1 MTTLPADATGLP
13 RHTDEAALVARW
25 VAAGAATIAAAVHLY
40 ITPEHLREWWLYGGF
55 FVAVT
60 VAQLL
65 LAVLLLR
72 GPRVRVV
79 LLAIWG
85 TVGLIAIYVISRT
98 VGLPIT
104 PPADA
109 AGHGLVGGAG
119 GSGAPIPPRS
129 PPAGGQPRGAP

>member
-1 MTTLPADATGLP
+1 MTTLPAGATGLP
-13 RHTDEAALVARW
+13 RHTYDAALVARW

-55 FVAVT
+55 FVALNFR
-60 VAQLL
+60 QLL
-65 LAVLLLR
+65 LAVLLRR
-72 GPRVRVV
+72 GPGARVV

-85 TVGLIAIYVISRT
+85 TVDLIAISVISRT

-109 AGHGLVGGAG
+109 GG
-119 GSGAPIPPRS
+119 
-129 PPAGGQPRGAP
+129 